1 MWMELVAA
9 GEFGQILIGVECL
22 CPLVLIETRDTQP
35 CVSVLACLPAAG
47 FLCCFLW
54 APAAFGLAGAP
65 RFQAGP
71 PYLLPVKK
79 IKTFLD
85 QTQTSGPCWDL
96 CQ

>member
-54 APAAFGLAGAP
+54 APGFKISVKFRRNFGIFFVFGSY
-65 RFQAGP
+65 REVEFR
-71 PYLLPVKK
+71 
-79 IKTFLD
+79 
-85 QTQTSGPCWDL
+85 
-96 CQ
+96 